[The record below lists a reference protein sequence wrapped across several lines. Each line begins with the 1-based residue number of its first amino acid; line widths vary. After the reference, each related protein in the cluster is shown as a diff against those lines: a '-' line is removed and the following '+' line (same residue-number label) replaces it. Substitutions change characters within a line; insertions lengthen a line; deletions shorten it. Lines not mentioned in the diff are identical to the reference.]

1 MLGRVLCMLK
11 PTVAAIN
18 AKLGINANTKIDR
31 QWIDFQR
38 KRLFIQ
44 GAVRTPLVAILAIW
58 IIAFIAAQS
67 LTWFVTA
74 PWAFGA
80 SVFFSIRLFV
90 LRRWLAQPDF
100 DFDSPKVTWFVA
112 GGGGLVTVP
121 LALGFLYYCPAL
133 PLADKALLSM
143 MLIGWVAGG
152 MASQTAYP
160 KWSPPWVIPLILAI
174 ILGWFARG
182 GLLGYSI
189 AFGALLTSLL
199 MLAGLLTG
207 ANALE
212 QSLIAQEENRR
223 LASVIEEQKRVVE
236 DALISKSSFLAAASH
251 DLRQPA
257 VGISMLVSAL
267 KEAKTIDSAKAIGA
281 TAEKAV
287 AAMTRILDSLLEFS
301 RLDSGQ
307 IVVTP
312 SRTNVAHL
320 LNSLLEEFKPQ
331 LRPVVRFESQLVLGS
346 LFIDSPLLE
355 QIARN
360 LISNAIKFTY
370 TGKIVVK
377 TTYQDGFLILQ
388 ITDTGVGIPQQDRDR
403 VFEEYFQVR
412 NPTRDRTLGLGL
424 GLSIVKKSVAL
435 LDGTVEINSQIGSST
450 TVQVKIP
457 APLLGEEISTNPV
470 PAETETTVTKE
481 VITILLIDDD
491 PLVRESFAAAL
502 QVKNVVV
509 LAAANAAQAI
519 AHLELNPELKT
530 AFVDYQISDMYDGL
544 KLISVLR
551 ERWPQLQCHLI
562 TGDPRLEVVD
572 AATRAKVRLL
582 MKPVPFETVV
592 ELAKAS

>member
-1 MLGRVLCMLK
+1 MLSTVQSMLK
-11 PTVAAIN
+11 PLLGKTAA
-18 AKLGINANTKIDR
+18 NANEKIDR

-58 IIAFIAAQS
+58 IIALIAADS
-67 LTWFVTA
+67 LTWTVAA
-74 PWAFGA
+74 PWAVGA
-80 SVFFSIRLFV
+80 SLFFLVRLFV
-90 LRRWLAQPDF
+90 LRRWLAQPEF
-100 DFDSPKVTWFVA
+100 DYDAPKVTWFVA
-112 GGGGLVTVP
+112 GGGALVTIP
-121 LALGFLYYCPAL
+121 LALGFLYYSSAL
-133 PLADKALLSM
+133 SLSNKALLSM
-143 MLIGWVAGG
+143 MLIGWVGGG

-160 KWSPPWVIPLILAI
+160 KWSPPWVVPLILAI
-174 ILGWFARG
+174 VLGWFLRG
-182 GLLGYSI
+182 GLLGNTI
-189 AFGALLTSLL
+189 AFAAMLTSLL
-199 MLAGLLTG
+199 MLAGLMTG

-212 QSLIAQEENRR
+212 QSLVAQEENRR
-223 LASVIEEQKRVVE
+223 LALVIEEQKRVVE
-236 DALISKSSFLAAASH
+236 NALISKSSFLAAASH

-257 VGISMLVSAL
+257 VGIAMLVSAL

-312 SRTNVAHL
+312 SRTNVVHV

-331 LRPVVRFESQLVLGS
+331 LRPAVRFESQLALGS
-346 LFIDSPLLE
+346 ILIDSPLFE

-360 LISNAIKFTY
+360 IISNAIKFTY

-377 TTYQDGFLILQ
+377 TIYQDDCLIMQ
-388 ITDTGVGIPQQDRDR
+388 VTDTGVGIPQQDRDR

-435 LDGTVEINSQIGSST
+435 LDGTVEIESQIGTGT
-450 TVQVKIP
+450 TVQIKIP
-457 APLLGEEISTNPV
+457 APLLGEDLPISTERL
-470 PAETETTVTKE
+470 PAQAEMTADRDA
-481 VITILLIDDD
+481 ITILLIDDD
-491 PLVRESFAAAL
+491 PIVRESFAAAL

-562 TGDPRLEVVD
+562 TGDPRLEVVE
-572 AATRAKVRLL
+572 AATRAEVRLL
-582 MKPVPFETVV
+582 MKPVPFEVVV
-592 ELAKAS
+592 ELAKS